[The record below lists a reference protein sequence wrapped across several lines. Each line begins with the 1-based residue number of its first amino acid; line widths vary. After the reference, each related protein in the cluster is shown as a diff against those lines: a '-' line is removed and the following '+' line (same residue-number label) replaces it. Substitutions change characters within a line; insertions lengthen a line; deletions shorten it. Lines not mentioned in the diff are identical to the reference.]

1 MVQHISTEYLTMDFL
16 FQRTLKYI
24 NRDSLVALDMKKQ
37 TELNLIPHKLFY
49 KIPISYWFVEQIH

>member
-49 KIPISYWFVEQIH
+49 KIPISY